1 MNARATRCQL
11 RGDRTCRR
19 IGDRDATAGFGQAES
34 GGSLDSRALHADSR
48 QTDICSYLSAIL
60 LLGLGAN
67 ALFGWWWAD
76 PAAGLLM
83 VPISARRVLSMR
95 GESCTCH
102 SE

>member
-1 MNARATRCQL
+1 MWTISDTMIIEGLSQESCSSVSQQS
-11 RGDRTCRR
+11 RTCRK
-19 IGDRDATAGFGQAES
+19 
-34 GGSLDSRALHADSR
+34 SRALHPDSR

-60 LLGLGAN
+60 LLGLGTN
-67 ALFGWWWAD
+67 ALFGWWRAD

-83 VPISARRVLSMR
+83 VPIISKEGVEALR